1 MFLGEQR
8 ATGPRAAKESDLK
21 RDHFESVVLTITM
34 TENSTCTERDNRA
47 KSLKFY
53 LCASFLCITM
63 SAVLLMFVFIL
74 YAENCLGCRTYVVGI
89 LSSLAI
95 VLFIA
100 GLLILSTTVCGKRR
114 HSNVTPQV
122 VISFIPA
129 EDLEKSPVSFLSYNQ
144 FPRGKP
150 FADTSSIDLP
160 DYFTVVQNVHEFYS
174 SVDENVWTE
183 DVPETPPP
191 CYEQA
196 IEMKSFQH
204 SK

>member
-1 MFLGEQR
+1 
-8 ATGPRAAKESDLK
+8 
-21 RDHFESVVLTITM
+21 M
-34 TENSTCTERDNRA
+34 TENTSCTEHDNRA
-47 KSLKFY
+47 RSLKFY
-53 LCASFLCITM
+53 LCASFLCIAT
-63 SAVLLMFVFIL
+63 SAVVLVFVFIL
-74 YAENCLGCRTYVVGI
+74 FGENCLGCRTYVAGI
-89 LSSLAI
+89 LGSLAI

-100 GLLILSTTVCGKRR
+100 GLLILSRTVCGKRR

-144 FPRGKP
+144 FPHGKP

-174 SVDENVWTE
+174 FVDENVWTE

-191 CYEQA
+191 CYEHA
-196 IEMKSFQH
+196 IDMKSFQC

>member
-8 ATGPRAAKESDLK
+8 ATGPRAAKKGDPK
-21 RDHFESVVLTITM
+21 RDHFKSVIPTTTM
-34 TENSTCTERDNRA
+34 AENTTCTERDNRA

-53 LCASFLCITM
+53 LCASFLCITT
-63 SAVLLMFVFIL
+63 SAVLLVFVFIL
-74 YAENCLGCRTYVVGI
+74 YAENCLGCRTYVAGI

-100 GLLILSTTVCGKRR
+100 GLLILSKTVCGKRR

-144 FPRGKP
+144 FPRGKQ

-160 DYFTVVQNVHEFYS
+160 DYVTVVQNVHEIYS

-196 IEMKSFQH
+196 IEMISFQH